1 MTRDMLCGR
10 YDAALFDLDG
20 VIYLGP
26 RAVEGAPE
34 GVEGLRAEG
43 VTVGFVTNN
52 AARTPQTVADHLTR
66 LGIDCG
72 LADVVTSAQASA
84 RMLAEALPS
93 AATVLICGTLALA
106 AEIEAVGLTPVWS
119 SQDGPVAVIQGY
131 DPEMTWPRVTD
142 AAHAVQRGARWYATN
157 PDMTRPTDLGLEPGL
172 GTQIATLRVCLEPG
186 AEPEMA
192 GKPFPPLLRETARRL
207 SAEHPIFV
215 GDRLDTDIEGAYN
228 AGMDSLFVF
237 TGAHGM
243 RDLFAA
249 DPSWRPTHV
258 GYDIRALLKP
268 VRAAEISGDTARCG
282 AAVARIDD
290 TRVRISGHG
299 EERESQLDALWA
311 ALQLA
316 WRDADRGRATDPG
329 PVIEVLDLLH

>member
-1 MTRDMLCGR
+1 MSEELLCRR

-34 GVEGLRAEG
+34 GIDGLRAEG

-66 LGIDCG
+66 IGVRCE

-84 RMLAEALPS
+84 RMLVEALP
-93 AATVLICGTLALA
+93 AGARVLVSGTPALA
-106 AEIEAVGLTPVWS
+106 AEIEAVGLVPVWTS
-119 SQDGPVAVIQGY
+119 AENPVAVIQGY

-142 AAHAVQRGARWYATN
+142 AAHAVQAGARWFATN
-157 PDMTRPTDLGLEPGL
+157 PDLTRPTDLGIEPGL
-172 GTQIATLRVCLEPG
+172 GTQIAALRVCLEPG

-192 GKPFPPLLRETARRL
+192 GKPFPPLLRETVRRL
-207 SAEHPIFV
+207 HSERPVFV

-228 AGMDSLFVF
+228 VDMDSLFVF

-249 DPSWRPTHV
+249 GVPARPTHV
-258 GYDIRALLKP
+258 GHDVRALLRP
-268 VRAAEISGDTARCG
+268 ARRAELGEESCSCGTAV
-282 AAVARIDD
+282 AAVHDGRI
-290 TRVRISGHG
+290 VLSGVG
-299 EERESQLDALWA
+299 DGLEAQLDALWA
-311 ALQLA
+311 ALTLA
-316 WRDADRGRATDPG
+316 WRDADRGVTVDPG
-329 PVIEVLDLLH
+329 EVISSLGLLH